1 LKPEQNPIGVPFIE
15 LQTTD
20 STNNY
25 AMGMVHEGVAQ
36 HGLAVF
42 AHEQTAGKGQRNK
55 QWQAQP
61 GANLM
66 MSVVIEPAPLFA
78 RPDFRFSMAMASA
91 AHGLL
96 KKWAGDDLKIKW
108 PNDMYFRDRKAGGIL
123 IENVLSSSGWKAAV
137 VGMGFNINQT
147 DFGNLQHKAVSLK
160 QITGRTF
167 DTIALAKE
175 LCGSIDAVLKKLT
188 KEAEA
193 VDVYY
198 QEQLYKKGKR
208 VRLKQGQRVFEA
220 EVKGVNGAGQLVV
233 QHAMEEVFD
242 VGSVEW
248 VIV

>member
-1 LKPEQNPIGVPFIE
+1 
-15 LQTTD
+15 
-20 STNNY
+20 
-25 AMGMVHEGVAQ
+25 
-36 HGLAVF
+36 
-42 AHEQTAGKGQRNK
+42 
-55 QWQAQP
+55 
-61 GANLM
+61 M

-78 RPDFRFSMAMASA
+78 RSDFRFSMAMAAA

-123 IENVLSSSGWKAAV
+123 IENVLSHSGWTFAV

-175 LCGSIDAVLKKLT
+175 LCGSIDAILKKLT
-188 KEAEA
+188 KEPEA